1 MINLD
6 LQHENRTFVLK
17 PTVLK
22 EADLV
27 LDEVHS
33 FVLRISVSRAHG
45 GKGKPRPQFHLVHV
59 NSGFTS
65 RMKSTE
71 EVLEQLSTQIT
82 RVLDGFEFQRD
93 Y

>member
-1 MINLD
+1 M
-6 LQHENRTFVLK
+6 K

-22 EADLV
+22 DSDLV
-27 LDEVHS
+27 LDDVHS

-59 NSGFTS
+59 NSGLNN
-65 RMKSTE
+65 RMTNVE
-71 EVLEQLSTQIT
+71 EVLDQLGTQIT
-82 RVLDGFEFQRD
+82 AVLDGFELHQE

>member
-1 MINLD
+1 M
-6 LQHENRTFVLK
+6 K

-22 EADLV
+22 ETELV

-33 FVLRISVSRAHG
+33 FVLRISVNRAHG

-71 EVLEQLSTQIT
+71 EVLDQLETQIT
-82 RVLDGFEFQRD
+82 KVLDGFEFHQD
-93 Y
+93 YVGRV